1 MTFGEEPMQEN
12 TSTIELICN
21 HTSVRDYEDREVEPE
36 VREKIIDAARHASTT
51 CFFQV
56 TSVIRVSDP
65 EKRKAIAD
73 ITTQPHVYKAP
84 ELWIFCADFTRVKAV
99 CPNADTGFLEQFL
112 YGVLDTGLFAQNA
125 MIALESLGLGG
136 VYAGAIRRDIA
147 RIAEVL
153 ELPATAVPVVGICF
167 GYPACKNE
175 PKPRF
180 PSHMLLMD
188 NVYREPSEED
198 LKHYDEITRQY
209 FASRGANAKESS
221 WSREISKIFSREQR
235 AHLLGF
241 LRARGWC
248 QK

>member
-1 MTFGEEPMQEN
+1 MSEN
-12 TSTIELICN
+12 ISTVELICN

-36 VREKIIDAARHASTT
+36 VRNRIIDAARHASTT

-65 EKRKAIAD
+65 AKRKAIAD

-84 ELWIFCADFTRVKAV
+84 ELWIFCADLTRVKTV
-99 CPNADTGFLEQFL
+99 CPTAETGFLEQFL

-136 VYAGAIRRDIA
+136 VYAGAIRRDLA
-147 RIAEVL
+147 KVAQVL
-153 ELPATAVPVVGICF
+153 ELPDTVIPIVGICF
-167 GYPACKNE
+167 GYPAHRNE

-180 PSHMLLMD
+180 PSSLLLMD
-188 NVYREPSEED
+188 NVYRAPSQEE
-198 LKHYDEITRQY
+198 LNRYDEVTRQY
-209 FASRGANAKESS
+209 FATRGQNAKESS
-221 WSREISKIFSREQR
+221 WSKEISKIFSREQR

-241 LRARGWC
+241 LNARGWC
-248 QK
+248 LK